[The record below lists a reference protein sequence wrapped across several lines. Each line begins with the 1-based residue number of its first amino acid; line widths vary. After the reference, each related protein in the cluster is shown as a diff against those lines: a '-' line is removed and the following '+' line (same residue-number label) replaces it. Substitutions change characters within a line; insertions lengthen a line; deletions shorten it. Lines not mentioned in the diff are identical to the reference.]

1 MSNDNM
7 TILKMSAR
15 IGPPTEDGKYMA
27 ILGGSYGL
35 QELICAGGYLT
46 WGGIPVSPEDV
57 RWHAKIVSPTK
68 EDAAPTQL
76 PPLVANLV
84 NQLQDAVV
92 EERRLQGDRL
102 LLTKRLEM
110 TNQQISAAHA
120 DMRRL
125 RAELFAAWPEAAG

>member
-1 MSNDNM
+1 
-7 TILKMSAR
+7 
-15 IGPPTEDGKYMA
+15 MA

-46 WGGIPVSPEDV
+46 SDGLPVSPRDV

-68 EDAAPTQL
+68 EGAAPTQL

-92 EERRLQGDRL
+92 EERRLQEEHL
-102 LLTKRLEM
+102 LLTRRLEM
-110 TNQQISAAHA
+110 TSRQISTAHVN
-120 DMRRL
+120 MRRL
-125 RAELFAAWPEAAG
+125 RAELLAAWPEAAG

>member
-7 TILKMSAR
+7 TITKMSAR
-15 IGPPTEDGKYMA
+15 IGPPTEDGRYMA

-35 QELICAGGYLT
+35 QELICAGGYLASD
-46 WGGIPVSPEDV
+46 GLPVSPEDV

-76 PPLVANLV
+76 PSLVANLV

-92 EERRLQGDRL
+92 EERRLQEEHL

-110 TNQQISAAHA
+110 TSQQISAVHVN
-120 DMRRL
+120 MWRL
-125 RAELFAAWPEAAG
+125 RAELLAAWPEAAG